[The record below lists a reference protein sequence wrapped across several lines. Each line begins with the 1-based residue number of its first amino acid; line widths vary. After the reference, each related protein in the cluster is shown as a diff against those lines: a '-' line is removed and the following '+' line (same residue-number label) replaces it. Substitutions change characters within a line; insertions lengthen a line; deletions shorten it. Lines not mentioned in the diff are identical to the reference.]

1 MAKQRTALVR
11 IQIPEGQA
19 TAGPPVATALGPHGV
34 NIGQFVSA
42 FNNGTKD
49 SPGLTFT
56 VDISIYRDRTLDFV
70 VKSPPAS
77 VLLKRAAGI
86 AQGSGEPNKEK
97 VGRVTREQLE
107 DIAKTKM
114 DDLNTDD
121 LDEAVKMVEG
131 TARSMGIEWDSSNA
145 ERGEE

>member
-1 MAKQRTALVR
+1 LVK
-11 IQIPEGQA
+11 IQIPGGQA

-42 FNNGTKD
+42 FNGQTKD

-56 VDISIYRDRTLDFV
+56 VDVSIYRDRTLDFV

-107 DIAKTKM
+107 EIAKTKM
-114 DDLNTDD
+114 EDLNTENVDQ
-121 LDEAVKMVEG
+121 AVKMIEG
-131 TARSMGIEWDSSNA
+131 TARSMGIECGPP
-145 ERGEE
+145 EEQGGEE